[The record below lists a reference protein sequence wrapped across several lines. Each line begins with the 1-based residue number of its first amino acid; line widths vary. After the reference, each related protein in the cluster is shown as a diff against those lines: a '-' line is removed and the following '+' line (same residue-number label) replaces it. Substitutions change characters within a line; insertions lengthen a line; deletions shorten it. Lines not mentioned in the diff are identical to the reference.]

1 MGDGTVAPGD
11 ARSILAYKA
20 ASPSKISGKSTL
32 LLMRD
37 AAESEFQ
44 LTREIIK
51 SGSLR
56 DFVRASGVSLPMLSD
71 EELER
76 AWTET
81 LTENPDPSGDVWI
94 FGYGSLIWNP
104 AFHYVER
111 RIARLHGFHRRFC
124 LWTQLG
130 RGSIERP
137 GMMLG
142 LEPGGSCVGAA
153 FRIAATAVA
162 EEIEIVW
169 RREMFSGAY
178 RPRWV
183 RLSTGAGP
191 VDAATFLINPAHPRY
206 AGRPPE
212 AAVVAALA
220 HAEGPLGTT
229 RAYLDNT
236 VAHLEEEGIHD
247 RPLTRLRRLVAQ
259 EAGAGQGAG

>member
-1 MGDGTVAPGD
+1 MGDGTAAPDD
-11 ARSILAYKA
+11 APAFLPYKA
-20 ASPSKISGKSTL
+20 ASPSKSSAKSRPL
-32 LLMRD
+32 LSRD
-37 AAESEFQ
+37 ADENEFQ

-76 AWTET
+76 SWTET
-81 LTENPDPSGDVWI
+81 LAQNPDPSGDIWI

-104 AFHYVER
+104 AFHHVER
-111 RIARLHGFHRRFC
+111 RIARLHGYHRRFC

-153 FRIAATAVA
+153 FRIAAAAVR

-183 RLSTGAGP
+183 RLATGEGP
-191 VDAATFLINPAHPRY
+191 VNAATFLINPAHPRY

-212 AAVVAALA
+212 AEVVAALA

-236 VAHLEEEGIHD
+236 LAHLAECGIRD
-247 RPLTRLRRLVAQ
+247 RPLARLQRLAARAAAT
-259 EAGAGQGAG
+259 E

>member
-20 ASPSKISGKSTL
+20 ASPQKPFGKSTL
-32 LLMRD
+32 LLTRD
-37 AAESEFQ
+37 AAENEIQ

-76 AWTET
+76 SWTET
-81 LTENPDPSGDVWI
+81 LADNPDPSGDLWI

-142 LEPGGSCVGAA
+142 LERLLRRRGLPDRRGGGCRGNRDRLAA
-153 FRIAATAVA
+153 RDVQ
-162 EEIEIVW
+162 
-169 RREMFSGAY
+169 RRL
-178 RPRWV
+178 P
-183 RLSTGAGP
+183 
-191 VDAATFLINPAHPRY
+191 
-206 AGRPPE
+206 
-212 AAVVAALA
+212 AAL
-220 HAEGPLGTT
+220 GPTF
-229 RAYLDNT
+229 D
-236 VAHLEEEGIHD
+236 
-247 RPLTRLRRLVAQ
+247 LRR
-259 EAGAGQGAG
+259 AGGRGDLPDQP